1 MGARERGAFRINNRG
16 MLDERVCRICLRVK
30 VPGFTLD
37 EGQRKRMLAIIS
49 GRPEPKRNTRTTSNN
64 PTSHLP
70 SWICFECDRR
80 LPSTAA
86 FVALCRRSEQRLLRA
101 QRLQIPF
108 DTLHRQCKKNKV
120 LDTTN
125 SIKDEPSPTPFPT
138 EDSHWDK
145 DKEIGCQKTL
155 LPIDIKI
162 DESSP
167 PPPPSPIDTDLW
179 DDEDSELVYN
189 ENIKEEVDIK
199 NEITVKNE
207 YDVGKEVDVKKEI
220 KKITKIKK
228 KVKVK
233 DEDDYTPIKNSI
245 KKVNTNRSKG
255 RPVKCRECGICGK
268 SFLGKYVFRVHCR
281 THKGE
286 RHFKCSHCDVAFF
299 KDGSLRAHIERV
311 HINPKPKPRK
321 TLICHQCG
329 KISSSHS
336 AFHLHMQSHNT
347 DLKFQCEI
355 CKKLLRTRCGLKEH
369 RKTHLGFKPH
379 QCPKCDLRFVSTSG
393 VKRHMSVHVEECT
406 FKCETCGKML
416 KSKITLKQHI
426 ENIHNWVKPHVCDI
440 CGAALVTKENLKQHF
455 RAIHSNEPGTC
466 RICNKDVSNLREHKK
481 SHTSEMIFQCHLC
494 PKRYGLK
501 RSLTA
506 HVKTHANSESN
517 KFACD
522 VINCNKTF
530 TQQNLLDYHVS
541 QHHSEHTPYVCHYCS
556 KGFSRLPELSKH
568 LKNAHFRKYEDSP
581 EDNVEMYT

>member
-1 MGARERGAFRINNRG
+1 
-16 MLDERVCRICLRVK
+16 MLDERVCRICLRVR

-37 EGQRKRMLAIIS
+37 EGQRKRMLAIVS
-49 GRPEPKRNTRTTSNN
+49 GRPTVSKRTTRNTSNN
-64 PTSHLP
+64 LP

-108 DTLHRQCKKNKV
+108 DTLHRQYQKNKV
-120 LDTTN
+120 PDTDN
-125 SIKDEPSPTPFPT
+125 SIKYERSPTPLPT
-138 EDSHWDK
+138 EDDNWDE
-145 DKEIGCQKTL
+145 DNEIECQKSSVQNN
-155 LPIDIKI
+155 IKR
-162 DESSP
+162 DELSLSP
-167 PPPPSPIDTDLW
+167 LPSPIDTDLW
-179 DDEDSELVYN
+179 DGEDTELVYN
-189 ENIKEEVDIK
+189 EIPLNIKEEVDVK

-207 YDVGKEVDVKKEI
+207 YDVIKEVDAKNEIRI
-220 KKITKIKK
+220 KKITKIKRKTKVIREDDDNIPLKNSLK
-228 KVKVK
+228 KVQ
-233 DEDDYTPIKNSI
+233 
-245 KKVNTNRSKG
+245 VNTNGSKG
-255 RPVKCRECGICGK
+255 RPVKCRECRICGK
-268 SFLGKYVFRVHCR
+268 TFLGKYVFRVHCR

-299 KDGSLRAHIERV
+299 KDGSLKAHIERV

-347 DLKFQCEI
+347 DLKFQCET
-355 CKKLLRTRCGLKEH
+355 CKKFLRTRSGLKEH
-369 RKTHLGFKPH
+369 RKTHLGFRPH
-379 QCPKCDLRFVSTSG
+379 QCPKCDLRFVSSSG
-393 VKRHMSVHVEECT
+393 VKRHMSVHAEECT

-416 KSKITLKQHI
+416 KSKITLKQHV

-466 RICNKDVSNLREHKK
+466 RICNKDVPNLREHKK

-506 HVKTHANSESN
+506 HVKTHANSEPN
-517 KFACD
+517 KFTCD
-522 VINCNKTF
+522 VNDCTKTF
-530 TQQNLLDYHVS
+530 TAQNLLDYHVS
-541 QHHSEHTPYVCHYCS
+541 QHHNEHTPYVCQFCS
-556 KGFSRLPELSKH
+556 KGFYRLPELSKH
-568 LKNAHFRKYEDSP
+568 LKNSHFRKYEDST